1 MKKFSELTDN
11 DKIYTYTPEGNT
23 GVYFVS
29 KIFPGI
35 YNTDISVIPAD
46 EKSLPINYMLTV
58 PSDLSWDSISR
69 GDIQM
74 IVTCEPRVMK
84 LIYEVIRYTKTS
96 IGIQLNNL
104 FGNVFKTNI

>member
-11 DKIYTYTPEGNT
+11 DKIYTYTPEGRT
-23 GVYFVS
+23 GVYFVN

-46 EKSLPINYMLTV
+46 ENSLPLNHILTL
-58 PSDLSWDSISR
+58 PSDLSWTSMSR
-69 GDIQM
+69 GM
-74 IVTCEPRVMK
+74 IVTCEPCVMT

-104 FGNVFKTNI
+104 FGNLFKTNI